1 MSRTMFLLVFSFLL
15 CGFVCTACAKNPEYT
30 DPAEAAK
37 DDPDF
42 TIQGEYVGEGNWA
55 GGNSVKVGAQVIA
68 WGDGQ
73 FTVVVTKGGLPGNG
87 WRRGEPRIS
96 LTGQRSGETIALS
109 GANSPA
115 RSAVRSPTGR

>member
-15 CGFVCTACAKNPEYT
+15 CGFVCTACAKNPEFT

-42 TIQGEYVGEGNWA
+42 KTQGEYVGEGNWA

-73 FTVVVTKGGLPGNG
+73 FTVVVTRGGLPGDG

-96 LTGQRSGETIALS
+96 LNGRRSGETIALS
-109 GANSPA
+109 GAESPA
-115 RSAVRSPTGR
+115 KSAARLTTAR